1 MDSAIH
7 PFLFISDGQK
17 NAPDYN
23 ENLRQTQPLLLRFLL
38 A

>member
-17 NAPDYN
+17 NAGDYN
-23 ENLRQTQPLLLRFLL
+23 GNIRQTQPKAGAFLLL
-38 A
+38 